1 MLQASC
7 DLQAAAQKGQMQD
20 VKAVLLNGAD
30 PNIANHWGV
39 SCSSC
44 ICIFGIDAA
53 FVSCDTLIL
62 IDTSDCSKHHI
73 LPHMAKHCSASFCCN
88 HIGNGVL
95 PVAKAVVMICQPV
108 IACLLQGYTAL
119 HEAAGGGHVAAVEI
133 LLLNGAD
140 PKARDI
146 RVRCSSCVSIFSID
160 TAYIKGLMLINTL
173 SCSKCHVYVSCLMP
187 HVAEH
192 CTTHFCGNHVGNGV
206 RRIAEAVV
214 TLWQPAI
221 VYLLQGSTAMH
232 QAAAWDHVAVVETL
246 LLHGADLEARD
257 ESVSFA
263 SLYKNFESLQHKLII
278 PMP

>member
-1 MLQASC
+1 MPRVVQ
-7 DLQAAAQKGQMQD
+7 Q
-20 VKAVLLNGAD
+20 
-30 PNIANHWGV
+30 
-39 SCSSC
+39 
-44 ICIFGIDAA
+44 
-53 FVSCDTLIL
+53 
-62 IDTSDCSKHHI
+62 
-73 LPHMAKHCSASFCCN
+73 CSAYFRCK

-95 PVAKAVVMICQPV
+95 LVAKAVVMICQPV

-119 HEAAGGGHVAAVEI
+119 HEAAGGGHGAVVEI

-187 HVAEH
+187 HVVEH
-192 CTTHFCGNHVGNGV
+192 RTAHFCGNHVGNGV

-221 VYLLQGSTAMH
+221 VYLLQGSIAMH

-246 LLHGADLEARD
+246 LFHGADLEARD